1 MRVSIE
7 TVLLIVLVVILLLYL
22 ANDGLKTGLP
32 WSTREALENMSSAGA
47 DGTSGS
53 SGADG
58 ADGAGGVPASQIPQG
73 QEDLYILK
81 SSIVPPVCPKC
92 PDVSITDC
100 PKTAKCP
107 PCPPCGRCP
116 EPNFECKKVP
126 VYNPNNSLLPM
137 PVLADFSQFGQ

>member
-1 MRVSIE
+1 MRISLE
-7 TVLLIVLVVILLLYL
+7 TIVAIILVAMLLMYL
-22 ANDGLKTGLP
+22 ANDGIRTGMP
-32 WSTREALENMSSAGA
+32 WATREALENMSASDSVNGGST
-47 DGTSGS
+47 DGG
-53 SGADG
+53 DG
-58 ADGAGGVPASQIPQG
+58 IPSSQIPPG

-137 PVLADFSQFGQ
+137 PVLTDFSQFGQ

>member
-1 MRVSIE
+1 MRISLEMIVI
-7 TVLLIVLVVILLLYL
+7 IVLVVMLLMYL
-22 ANDGLKTGLP
+22 ANDGMRTGMP
-32 WSTREALENMSSAGA
+32 WSTREALENMSASGSAG
-47 DGTSGS
+47 TSP
-53 SGADG
+53 
-58 ADGAGGVPASQIPQG
+58 GAGTGGVGDGVPSSQIPAG

-137 PVLADFSQFGQ
+137 PVLNDFSQFGQ